1 MRYKNKRHCFV
12 KLMYTENEK
21 DRSKSLFGFPG
32 VSDGKEP
39 AYNEE
44 DLGSISGLGRYPAEG
59 NHNPLQYS
67 FLENSI
73 DRGAWWATVHRVAK
87 SQT

>member
-1 MRYKNKRHCFV
+1 
-12 KLMYTENEK
+12 MYTENEK

-39 AYNEE
+39 AYNAE
-44 DLGSISGLGRYPAEG
+44 DLGSVSGLGRYPRDG
-59 NHNPLQYS
+59 KGYSLQYS
-67 FLENSI
+67 GLENSM
-73 DRGAWWATVHRVAK
+73 DRGAWQAIVHGVAR